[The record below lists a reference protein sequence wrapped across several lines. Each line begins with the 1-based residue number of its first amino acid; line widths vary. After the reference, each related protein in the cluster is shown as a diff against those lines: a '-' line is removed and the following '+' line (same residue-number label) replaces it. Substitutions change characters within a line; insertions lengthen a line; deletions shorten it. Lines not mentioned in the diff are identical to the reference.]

1 MSRGGVKELAKKIGI
16 SIGAVRKAIA
26 DGRIT
31 TFIKNSKG
39 YEFDIDLAA
48 QEYELNTNPSLSSNS
63 SFFADDEDDEK
74 YDSEI
79 SPPSDE
85 PDPEKYF
92 MDRDPRGW
100 NINQASQAF
109 AIFKALK
116 MRHELDV
123 TKGKYYPKK
132 DADQELD
139 RIVNTFTRSLIQLPS
154 KIKQKIPILSDREIS
169 LIKNLCQELSEELKR
184 KI

>member
-63 SFFADDEDDEK
+63 SFFVDDEDDE
-74 YDSEI
+74 D
-79 SPPSDE
+79 
-85 PDPEKYF
+85 
-92 MDRDPRGW
+92 G
-100 NINQASQAF
+100 AALAF
-109 AIFKALK
+109 AFARSSDSL
-116 MRHELDV
+116 L
-123 TKGKYYPKK
+123 
-132 DADQELD
+132 
-139 RIVNTFTRSLIQLPS
+139 IV
-154 KIKQKIPILSDREIS
+154 
-169 LIKNLCQELSEELKR
+169 
-184 KI
+184 